1 VPLIRTSLNP
11 AAQPQAGAEKIAQ
24 DLAHGN
30 DDQRWDAARAA
41 AGAPDGLRLLR
52 SAMFVEREPR
62 VLEAIF
68 TSLAR
73 IGTSESAEAVLPCLR
88 SDDSKLRTAA
98 LDALRAMPTATRLHL
113 PHLLHDADP
122 DVRLL
127 ACDLVREQTP
137 AEAARL
143 LSEVLVHDSEANVC
157 AAAVE
162 VLAETG
168 GPDVL
173 PLLAQC
179 AARFPDDPFL
189 AFAIEIAGER
199 LGSQALNRD

>member
-1 VPLIRTSLNP
+1 VPLVRSPSTKVPP
-11 AAQPQAGAEKIAQ
+11 AQASAEKVER
-24 DLAHGN
+24 DLSEGTT
-30 DDQRWDAARAA
+30 DQRWDAARAA
-41 AGAPDGLRLLR
+41 PELPNGLELLSR
-52 SAMFVEREPR
+52 AMSREREPR
-62 VLEAIF
+62 VREAIL

-73 IGTSESAEAVLPCLR
+73 IGTPECAEAVLPGLH
-88 SDDSKLRTAA
+88 SDDSQLRTAS

-113 PHLLHDADP
+113 PLLLRDVDP

-127 ACDLVREQTP
+127 ACDLVRNQP
-137 AEAARL
+137 ATEASRL
-143 LSEVLVHDSEANVC
+143 LGDVLAQETEANVC

-168 GPDVL
+168 GPSLL

-189 AFAIEIAGER
+189 AFAIRIAGER
-199 LGSQALNRD
+199 LGAQR

>member
-1 VPLIRTSLNP
+1 VPLIRSQP
-11 AAQPQAGAEKIAQ
+11 KHAAQSQGGAEKIER
-24 DLAHGN
+24 DLVQGSI
-30 DDQRWDAARAA
+30 DQRWDAARAA
-41 AGAPDGLRLLR
+41 AQVPDGLRLLR
-52 SAMFVEREPR
+52 CAMAVEREPR
-62 VLEAIF
+62 VREAIF

-88 SDDSKLRTAA
+88 SDDSHLRTAA
-98 LDALRAMPTATRLHL
+98 LDALRAMPAAIGSHL

-127 ACDLVREQTP
+127 ACDLVREQP
-137 AEAARL
+137 SAEACRL
-143 LSEVLVHDSEANVC
+143 LGEVLERDSEANVC

-168 GPDVL
+168 GPDLL
-173 PLLAQC
+173 PSLARC

-189 AFAIEIAGER
+189 AFAIEIAKER
-199 LGSQALNRD
+199 LAPQALNRG